1 MLEILKKYFFHKEK
15 TLMGILEKLKNLVAA
30 IEDNSDGE
38 PTEIEE
44 EAIQQQVASLLSE
57 PKEEEPEP
65 EIEQFPDY
73 LECSQEET
81 DLVLSF
87 LEREKRI
94 KVSLAE
100 KVLEFEKVKELAA
113 SKLLEARRD
122 MISTLND
129 LRLEY
134 GVPEEGYSVQLPSSP
149 DNRVS
154 FKKD

>member
-1 MLEILKKYFFHKEK
+1 
-15 TLMGILEKLKNLVAA
+15 MGILEKLKNLVAA

-57 PKEEEPEP
+57 PKEEELEP

-81 DLVLSF
+81 DLVLSYI
-87 LEREKRI
+87 EKEKRI

-134 GVPEEGYSVQLPSSP
+134 GVPEEGYSVQLPTSP

>member
-1 MLEILKKYFFHKEK
+1 
-15 TLMGILEKLKNLVAA
+15 MGILEKLKNLVAA

-57 PKEEEPEP
+57 PKEEELEP

-81 DLVLSF
+81 DLVLSY
-87 LEREKRI
+87 LEKEKRI

-134 GVPEEGYSVQLPSSP
+134 GVPEEGYSVQLPTSP

>member
-1 MLEILKKYFFHKEK
+1 
-15 TLMGILEKLKNLVAA
+15 MGILEKLKNLVAA

-57 PKEEEPEP
+57 PKEEPEP

-81 DLVLSF
+81 DLVLSY
-87 LEREKRI
+87 LEKEKRI

-134 GVPEEGYSVQLPSSP
+134 GVPEEGYSVQLPTSP

>member
-15 TLMGILEKLKNLVAA
+15 TLMSILEKLKNLVAA

-65 EIEQFPDY
+65 EIEQIPDY

-81 DLVLSF
+81 DLVLSY
-87 LEREKRI
+87 LEKEKRI

-100 KVLEFEKVKELAA
+100 KVLDFEKVKELAA

-134 GVPEEGYSVQLPSSP
+134 GVPEEGYSVQLPTSP

>member
-1 MLEILKKYFFHKEK
+1 M
-15 TLMGILEKLKNLVAA
+15 AA

-81 DLVLSF
+81 DLVLSY
-87 LEREKRI
+87 LEKEKRI

-134 GVPEEGYSVQLPSSP
+134 GVPEEGYSVQLPTSP